1 MFGDSKDRFDILA
14 AESLDDPM
22 ANPEMDKMM
31 QVMNRSQTDNFCY
44 CLCLVIPL
52 MNKKL
57 QYDSGD
63 ETGSDAK
70 GDIGVDDDQDKSGND
85 EDEIDDEK
93 E

>member
-1 MFGDSKDRFDILA
+1 
-14 AESLDDPM
+14 
-22 ANPEMDKMM
+22 
-31 QVMNRSQTDNFCY
+31 
-44 CLCLVIPL
+44 